1 MQIQGPASVHGAQRV
16 NAPHH
21 QPPAPSQRP
30 ESATTGGDKLDIS
43 AAAQAAAD
51 IAESGD
57 VRLDR
62 VAQIRQQIAQGV
74 YETPEKLDLALER
87 MLDEVG

>member
-1 MQIQGPASVHGAQRV
+1 MQIQGPASVHGVHKV

-21 QPPAPSQRP
+21 QPAAPSQRP
-30 ESATTGGDKLDIS
+30 EGTTTGGDKLEIS

-51 IAESGD
+51 IAEGGEI
-57 VRLDR
+57 RLDR
-62 VAQIRQQIAQGV
+62 VAQIRQQIAQGA

-87 MLDEVG
+87 LLDDVG